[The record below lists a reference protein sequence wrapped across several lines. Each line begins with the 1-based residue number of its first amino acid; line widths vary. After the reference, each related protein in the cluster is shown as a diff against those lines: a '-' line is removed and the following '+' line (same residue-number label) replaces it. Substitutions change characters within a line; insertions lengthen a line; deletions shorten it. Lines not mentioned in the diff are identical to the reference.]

1 MITKKEKEIRA
12 YIIEVEKREKARIK
26 RDVETYLSTGKFAK
40 LRGYKE
46 LSRLALKNI
55 NPFTL

>member
-1 MITKKEKEIRA
+1 MLTKKEKEIREYVKA
-12 YIIEVEKREKARIK
+12 VAIREKARIK